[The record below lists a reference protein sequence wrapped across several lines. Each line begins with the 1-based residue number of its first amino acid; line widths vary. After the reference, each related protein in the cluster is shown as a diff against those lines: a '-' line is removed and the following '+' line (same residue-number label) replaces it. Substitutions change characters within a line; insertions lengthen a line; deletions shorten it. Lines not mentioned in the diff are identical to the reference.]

1 MSMGHT
7 AQKKRFI
14 DEKIYQK
21 SPYGSD
27 VPSETPSPL
36 PPSQNIWNLL
46 NPTSPKLGTSFME
59 GS

>member
-46 NPTSPKLGTSFME
+46 NPTSP
-59 GS
+59 